1 MKKSGWFL
9 LGAALAASVAAAL
22 WARETAAKEIY
33 AENNDPSSFSFE
45 EPADEA

>member
-22 WARETAAKEIY
+22 WTRETAAKEIY
-33 AENNDPSSFSFE
+33 AENSDSSSFSFE
-45 EPADEA
+45 EPADET